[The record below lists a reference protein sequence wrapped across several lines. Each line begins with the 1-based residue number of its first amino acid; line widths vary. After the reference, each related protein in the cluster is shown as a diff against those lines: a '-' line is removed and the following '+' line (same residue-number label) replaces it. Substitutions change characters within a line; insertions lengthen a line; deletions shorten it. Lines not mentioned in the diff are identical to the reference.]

1 MSECSPFL
9 EFLKKFRYCRNASSS
24 ELLIKY
30 DFLPSRLCAV
40 WYYRSSGSVSNMNAL
55 REIYPHLNRALAIF
69 IPNII
74 EVLTCFTEK
83 KKKNQQKQHTDFHF
97 LPPCSIWHENK
108 IRPCGTDGY
117 SRYPFFSIQKVFP
130 KTNGKNLFVLL

>member
-40 WYYRSSGSVSNMNAL
+40 WYYRSSGSVSTMNAL

-74 EVLTCFTEK
+74 EVLICFTEK
-83 KKKNQQKQHTDFHF
+83 KKTTQISISSLPAQYGTRTKYVRVVQMAIQDIHF
-97 LPPCSIWHENK
+97 FNSE
-108 IRPCGTDGY
+108 
-117 SRYPFFSIQKVFP
+117 SFS
-130 KTNGKNLFVLL
+130 

>member
-40 WYYRSSGSVSNMNAL
+40 WYYRSSGSVSTMNAL

-83 KKKNQQKQHTDFHF
+83 KKTNKNNTQISISSLPVQYGTRTKYVLVVQMAIQDIHF
-97 LPPCSIWHENK
+97 FNSE
-108 IRPCGTDGY
+108 
-117 SRYPFFSIQKVFP
+117 SFS
-130 KTNGKNLFVLL
+130 